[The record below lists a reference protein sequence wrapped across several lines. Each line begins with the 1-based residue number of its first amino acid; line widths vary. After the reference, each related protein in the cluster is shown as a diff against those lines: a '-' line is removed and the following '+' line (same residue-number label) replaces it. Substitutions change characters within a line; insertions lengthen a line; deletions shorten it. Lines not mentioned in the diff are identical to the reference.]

1 MQLIIP
7 VRFFYVENFGIS
19 DQEVRKQFE
28 IARRFYDLPL
38 DERMSWYDPE
48 KYSSGQNLGYRPVTM
63 RKPIMGV
70 YDNLQIYSVPKF
82 DGHHEHV
89 HPPAF
94 QEELRRIETFQR
106 KCHRIIIQLLSI
118 LEHALE
124 LPPLTLQQKCQYE
137 QLSQDRLHYMHY
149 APRTAEEHKKTAHV
163 YSAGHTDLGLFTLL
177 FRQPVAGLQILD
189 AQGEWRWVQTRDN
202 ALTVNI
208 GDTLSLLSC
217 QHFKSTVHRVHSPPA
232 DQAHLERLAVLYFGK
247 FNDNVYLDPLTGSP
261 GLQRSTSLQ
270 NDFTKAGIRMTM
282 GEYSLARQTQNSRC
296 KQPLAVHADGRFE
309 WDPKDLEVKGGL
321 KVTYYD

>member
-106 KCHRIIIQLLSI
+106 LLSI

>member
-1 MQLIIP
+1 M
-7 VRFFYVENFGIS
+7 
-19 DQEVRKQFE
+19 
-28 IARRFYDLPL
+28 
-38 DERMSWYDPE
+38 
-48 KYSSGQNLGYRPVTM
+48 
-63 RKPIMGV
+63 
-70 YDNLQIYSVPKF
+70 PKF
-82 DGHHEHV
+82 NGHHEHV

-94 QEELRRIETFQR
+94 QEELRRIKTFQR
-106 KCHRIIIQLLSI
+106 IHKTQSWYLIQSLIEEDVQKYHRIIIQLLSI

-177 FRQPVAGLQILD
+177 FRQPVASLQILD

-232 DQAHLERLAVLYFGK
+232 DQAHLERLTVLYFGK
-247 FNDNVYLDPLTGSP
+247 FNDNVYLDPLTNSP
-261 GLQRSTSLQ
+261 VLQRSTSLQ

-296 KQPLAVHADGRFE
+296 KQPLTVHADGRFE
-309 WDPKDLEVKGGL
+309 WDPKDLEAKGGL